1 MCEVK
6 NTMEASQDDIDNTQ
20 SDNMSDIF
28 TVQVVP
34 PRHITLPPTSSGKP
48 PKEGSAFDTLVGSS
62 DEKSE
67 CIVRVFWFVS

>member
-34 PRHITLPPTSSGKP
+34 PRYITLLPTSSGKP
-48 PKEGSAFDTLVGSS
+48 SKEGSPFDTLVGSS

-67 CIVRVFWFVS
+67 CIVRVLWFVN